1 MKVRKVALCAA
12 VAASALF
19 AGVSRAHD
27 PAEFER
33 MIASPPAAKPVPT
46 TCAQLADAAN
56 FSNDLTNPDIKAL
69 QARCEAERKAAA
81 GKSK

>member
-1 MKVRKVALCAA
+1 MNVRTGILLAA
-12 VAASALF
+12 VATSGLF

-56 FSNDLTNPDIKAL
+56 FSNDLDNPDIKAL
-69 QARCEAERKAAA
+69 QARCEAEKKAAA
-81 GKSK
+81 GRSK